1 MNYFIFLSLVIA
13 IAGGIPDSDLPLFD
27 YESYEYDY
35 RAIGGVSE
43 FPLIDSVS
51 FFRFFLFVFCMCFPD
66 FYLLLPLVSLDGL
79 LW

>member
-35 RAIGGVSE
+35 RQIGGVSE

-51 FFRFFLFVFCMCFPD
+51 FFPLCHLHVF
-66 FYLLLPLVSLDGL
+66 Y
-79 LW
+79 